1 DLIYVVVTPQ
11 FMTDGD
17 KIAELLLKNW
27 KKPVIPIMVGGYDL
41 QKGYDLLKANGVLS
55 FDTLK
60 SATDLL

>member
-1 DLIYVVVTPQ
+1 
-11 FMTDGD
+11 MTDGD